1 MDTGAEVSLI
11 KRKIYDSLKYK
22 PELQR
27 KRLNLMGVDG
37 SPLDIDGVAKI
48 SFIIGGNSV
57 VQDFYVT
64 RSMSRNVILG
74 RDWLLSNGVKLY
86 FDLKSLRIK
95 NAYVPLEEDVHISSV
110 EKSTNCRLASL
121 KINDTIVP
129 LDDDLCISSLLRTTG
144 KVKLWAMCM
153 AGYDCTVEY
162 VAGTDSSCADLLS
175 RIDHSLLTD
184 DSDNCTE
191 TGSDVSDKTYEIGV
205 FDSSNF
211 LPNFRPKDHMDS
223 TIEDEGPEALNDKFR
238 DERKDSSDEDD
249 IPLAELQ
256 RRIRHREE
264 RLADRPNELSD
275 QLTLDPNDTETDET
289 MNNDIEPLTDEQ
301 LRRNDIR
308 SNSDD
313 DMSIGEVKVKRPKSR
328 SIKAKGL
335 LKALY
340 QFL

>member
-37 SPLDIDGVAKI
+37 SPLDIDGVARI

-64 RSMSRNVILG
+64 RSMSKNVILG
-74 RDWLLSNGVKLY
+74 RDWLLSNGVRLY

-110 EKSTNCRLASL
+110 EKGSNCRLASL

-129 LDDDLCISSLLRTTG
+129 LDISSLLRTTG
-144 KVKLWAMCM
+144 KVKIKP
-153 AGYDCTVEY
+153 G
-162 VAGTDSSCADLLS
+162 
-175 RIDHSLLTD
+175 
-184 DSDNCTE
+184 
-191 TGSDVSDKTYEIGV
+191 DV
-205 FDSSNF
+205 
-211 LPNFRPKDHMDS
+211 
-223 TIEDEGPEALNDKFR
+223 
-238 DERKDSSDEDD
+238 
-249 IPLAELQ
+249 
-256 RRIRHREE
+256 
-264 RLADRPNELSD
+264 
-275 QLTLDPNDTETDET
+275 
-289 MNNDIEPLTDEQ
+289 EPLTDEQ
-301 LRRNDIR
+301 LKGDDMM
-308 SNSDD
+308 SNLDQ
-313 DMSIGEVKVKRPKSR
+313 DMSILQVKVKRPKSR